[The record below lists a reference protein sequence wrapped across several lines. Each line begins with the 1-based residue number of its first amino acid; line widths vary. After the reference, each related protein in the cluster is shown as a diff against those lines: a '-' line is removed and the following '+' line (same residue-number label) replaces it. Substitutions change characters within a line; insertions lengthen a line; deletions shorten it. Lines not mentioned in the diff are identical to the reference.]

1 MSTTSGTRQ
10 EANHQ
15 CEVQPSDERRYETY
29 LHLLVDLHR
38 MFRVDRYLEIGVNKG
53 HSLACVGAHTR
64 ILGVDPAPRVVGLD
78 HPDWSVV
85 AATSEVFFRDN
96 DPVTLLGGQ
105 VDLAFVDGLHHA
117 EVALADVLAIER
129 IAHPGT
135 VVLVH
140 DVLPID
146 GPSSERQRTGMVWS
160 GDVWKVVVLLRRHR
174 PDLRVTTLDVAPTGM
189 AVVTGFGS
197 QPCDAWVAD
206 ALAGI
211 LASNYADLVAIG
223 LDEALGVQ
231 PATRD
236 VLAELLG
243 GRAVLRPGPV
253 RPVARLDVQAG
264 GRPDQPA
271 GRPGEGAGTDR
282 PRG

>member
-1 MSTTSGTRQ
+1 MSTTSGTGQ

-15 CEVQPSDERRYETY
+15 CEEHPFDARRYETY

-38 MFRVDRYLEIGVNKG
+38 MLRVNRYLEIGVNEG

-85 AATSEVFFRDN
+85 TATSEAFFRDH
-96 DPVTLLGGQ
+96 DPVALLGGQ

-146 GPSSERQRTGMVWS
+146 GPSSERQRASMVWS

-174 PDLRVTTLDVAPTGM
+174 PDLRVTTLDVGPTGM
-189 AVVTGFGS
+189 AVITGFGS

-211 LASNYADLVAIG
+211 LTSNYDDLVAMG
-223 LDEALGVQ
+223 LDEALGVR

-236 VLAELLG
+236 VLAGLLG
-243 GRAVLRPGPV
+243 G
-253 RPVARLDVQAG
+253 
-264 GRPDQPA
+264 
-271 GRPGEGAGTDR
+271 
-282 PRG
+282 